1 MGPRVWSINGRF
13 LAAKPSGV
21 QRVAAELMK
30 ACDALLAKAEERPRS
45 WTLLKPQDADRDLGL
60 RAIDSRIVGGG
71 RWQVW
76 EQLALPWAAR
86 SSWLL
91 NLCNTAPALFG
102 ANVVMMHDAQVFT
115 APSSYGRA
123 MRVWYRIL
131 QPWLGRTAKHVLTVS
146 EFSRSQLIALGVARP
161 ERISVVPNGVD
172 HFASI
177 TSDPAAAMRHSQR
190 PFVVGLANAQP
201 HKNVAILLEA
211 FRRPRLDGFDLIL
224 VGSASASDFSSSA
237 LPNVIFEGPVSDAQL
252 KGLLEQAH
260 CLAFPS
266 LTEGFGLPPLEAMS
280 VGCPALVAPCGAL
293 PETCGDAAV
302 YVNPRDPDAWAEAIA
317 DLSEAPERRA
327 AIIRAGRARAAM
339 FTWRASAGRLLEI
352 LSRL

>member
-21 QRVAAELMK
+21 QRVAAELVK
-30 ACDALLAKAEERPRS
+30 ACDALLAKAEERPLS
-45 WTLLKPQDADRDLGL
+45 WTLLKPQDADRELEL
-60 RAIDSRIVGGG
+60 RAIESQVVAGG

-76 EQLALPWAAR
+76 EQLSLPWAAR

-115 APSSYGRA
+115 APTSYGRA
-123 MRVWYRIL
+123 MRAWYRVL

-146 EFSRSQLIALGVARP
+146 EFSRSQLIAVGVARP

-172 HFASI
+172 HFASM
-177 TSDPAAAMRHSQR
+177 TSDPTVAMRHAQR
-190 PFVVGLANAQP
+190 PFVVALANAQP
-201 HKNVAILLEA
+201 HKNVVLLFKA
-211 FRRPRLDGFDLIL
+211 FGRPRLKGFDLIL
-224 VGSASASDFSSSA
+224 VGSASAADFTSSA

-302 YVNPRDPDAWAEAIA
+302 YINPHDPGAWAEAIA
-317 DLSEAPERRA
+317 DLAEAPERRA
-327 AIIRAGRARAAM
+327 AIIQAGRARAAM
-339 FTWRASAGRLLEI
+339 FTWQASARRLLDV

>member
-13 LAAKPSGV
+13 LAARPSGV
-21 QRVAAELMK
+21 QRVAAELVK
-30 ACDALLAKAEERPRS
+30 ACDALLASAEERPLS
-45 WTLLKPQDADRDLGL
+45 WTLLKPQDADRELEL
-60 RAIDSRIVGGG
+60 RAIDSRVVSGG

-123 MRVWYRIL
+123 MRAWYRIL

-172 HFASI
+172 HFEIDNERPGRRHAPRTASLC
-177 TSDPAAAMRHSQR
+177 RR
-190 PFVVGLANAQP
+190 VG
-201 HKNVAILLEA
+201 E
-211 FRRPRLDGFDLIL
+211 R
-224 VGSASASDFSSSA
+224 SA
-237 LPNVIFEGPVSDAQL
+237 P
-252 KGLLEQAH
+252 
-260 CLAFPS
+260 
-266 LTEGFGLPPLEAMS
+266 
-280 VGCPALVAPCGAL
+280 
-293 PETCGDAAV
+293 
-302 YVNPRDPDAWAEAIA
+302 
-317 DLSEAPERRA
+317 
-327 AIIRAGRARAAM
+327 
-339 FTWRASAGRLLEI
+339 
-352 LSRL
+352 